1 MFIEFDYKSLVLG
14 THTQTFQL
22 KKHKQTNEM
31 KLMHAYI
38 INNVVKLVYVFFLL
52 IFYDSMHVNVL
63 LILLWCNSCSL
74 YVCMY
79 MLIHVHMCTF
89 YKVINNKRKNNIRYS
104 PFKLKR

>member
-14 THTQTFQL
+14 THTQTSQL

-31 KLMHAYI
+31 KLMHPYI

-52 IFYDSMHVNVL
+52 IFYDSMHANVL

-74 YVCMY
+74 YVYVNPCAY
-79 MLIHVHMCTF
+79 VHVLQS
-89 YKVINNKRKNNIRYS
+89 NKQ
-104 PFKLKR
+104 